1 MSCCGAERNHDII
14 LPHEIA
20 GTLGFL
26 KWDKT
31 CYHINNTSMRT
42 FVSYK
47 CIIYIPFEKLSGS
60 HLLTNAFNDVPYI
73 EHFVFIKWSISAS
86 LSQSKPPP
94 LKAHACNIN
103 SSLHFMQNWAYVKLH
118 LHLPLLPNNN
128 IFKHHFYL
136 RQWAID
142 ITV

>member
-1 MSCCGAERNHDII
+1 MLLMMFHTLNI
-14 LPHEIA
+14 LCSLNEASQH
-20 GTLGFL
+20 
-26 KWDKT
+26 
-31 CYHINNTSMRT
+31 
-42 FVSYK
+42 
-47 CIIYIPFEKLSGS
+47 LS
-60 HLLTNAFNDVPYI
+60 HKVT
-73 EHFVFIKWSISAS
+73 
-86 LSQSKPPP
+86 PPP

>member
-1 MSCCGAERNHDII
+1 MMFHTLNI
-14 LPHEIA
+14 LCSLNEASQH
-20 GTLGFL
+20 
-26 KWDKT
+26 
-31 CYHINNTSMRT
+31 
-42 FVSYK
+42 
-47 CIIYIPFEKLSGS
+47 LS
-60 HLLTNAFNDVPYI
+60 HKVNP
-73 EHFVFIKWSISAS
+73 
-86 LSQSKPPP
+86 PPP

-142 ITV
+142 ITVKITQAQIGHFHFSGFE